1 MNLNKADRK
10 VFLPPREK
18 TSRTRTPRK
27 KQDDFNDEVRW
38 RGPLQR
44 ASLSPRLRWWLSG
57 WQAEVGAW
65 AGSRGRGLGW
75 ESGPGLGLPPCAA
88 PCDGALQHA
97 PCVAAARL
105 QDLEEE
111 GTVLERK
118 QRAAEKKLREGAHP
132 QLPGML
138 GRRNTCAAGVA
149 RRARAHTSCDAS
161 APAVRAARALPHSGT
176 AGSLGDAF
184 PGAHTKPYCQAP

>member
-10 VFLPPREK
+10 VYLPPREK

-38 RGPLQR
+38 RGTLQR

-88 PCDGALQHA
+88 PCNGALQHA

-132 QLPGML
+132 QLPGVL

-149 RRARAHTSCDAS
+149 RR
-161 APAVRAARALPHSGT
+161 VRARLVMQALPRCELRELCRIAVPQARWVMPT
-176 AGSLGDAF
+176 